1 MAHPM
6 STQRSQQS
14 HAGTPRIPSAT
25 PNLNGLSINRQIAQ
39 PQRLNQG
46 SPLQG
51 PMPQT
56 PHVNQQMMRGQP
68 NNLTPEQ
75 RMQISQQMAQQQQQ
89 IVQQQ
94 HAATAQGMARMTNNQ
109 QMSPQ
114 QFMQAQQI
122 LQGQQGN
129 PMASNSQLSQQ
140 YAARAMAMAQAQGGM
155 PQNMNQNFMNNS
167 NMANI
172 QHIQQGHQGQQQPPP
187 QFNQAQMMQTQ
198 ISQQSKSLFNQG
210 LQHLHVEHPGG
221 IAPEVLNNF
230 KQLCQQRAKAQI
242 QQMYHARRQQHQ
254 FQQQQMM
261 VAAQGNMG
269 QNMNGMQNGMG
280 MQRPPGM

>member
-1 MAHPM
+1 MSGHMAHP
-6 STQRSQQS
+6 TGAQRSQQS

-25 PNLNGLSINRQIAQ
+25 PNLNGISMNRQITQ
-39 PQRLNQG
+39 TPRLNQG

-51 PMPQT
+51 PMAQV

-68 NNLTPEQ
+68 NNLNT
-75 RMQISQQMAQQQQQ
+75 MQISQQMAQQQQQ

-94 HAATAQGMARMTNNQ
+94 HAATAQGMTRMTNGQ

-129 PMASNSQLSQQ
+129 PMTSNIQLSQQ

-155 PQNMNQNFMNNS
+155 PQNMNQNFVNNG
-167 NMANI
+167 NMANL
-172 QHIQQGHQGQQQPPP
+172 QHMQQGHQGQQQPPP
-187 QFNQAQMMQTQ
+187 QFNQAQVMNTQ
-198 ISQQSKSLFNQG
+198 INQQAKVLFNQG
-210 LQHLHVEHPGG
+210 IQHLHADHPGG
-221 IAPEVLNNF
+221 IPPEALNNF
-230 KQLCQQRAKAQI
+230 GQLCNQKAKAQI
-242 QQMYHARRQQHQ
+242 QRAYQARRHQ

-261 VAAQGNMG
+261 AAAQGNMG
-269 QNMNGMQNGMG
+269 QNMKGMQSGMG
-280 MQRPPGM
+280 MQRPPGI